1 MHNMRFGLAIVLLA
15 VASSCESSAIL
26 EEPSNGGSGGQSA
39 SGQAAGGQA
48 AGGQAS
54 GGGPGSGPATS
65 ARFAQAIDGAM
76 LASRS
81 VYAEIP
87 IQIALDGHADSV
99 TLESGEQSI
108 EAADPDNDGTWTA
121 TLSISGNSDETLA
134 LAASA
139 RVGRETLS
147 AEAEL
152 VIVANGQQMSDFP
165 VTGFVGTPR
174 MHRIDEQ
181 LWLSFTDRQDGVAK
195 AWLQRIDGAGRSIG
209 DRISLVSTV
218 EETLYARA
226 AIAEGRVGVLY
237 QQSGSPYANFFTV
250 VSLDGTEI
258 VAPIALDGQLLG
270 SYGGD
275 IAVDDDAFVITWRR
289 HDGAGASELQW
300 ARIAAETG
308 EMTGPSVVASAGP
321 GTTQEPDSNFDPFTV
336 LNIAAIGGNSVV
348 SFTRNQYDT
357 FFDLDIPKSFLA
369 TVSSAGTITELQR
382 AGSASDNFFHWEVR
396 TFPLSSGLLSVY
408 AAQDLLD
415 VLDPPPTAL
424 YAKLSDAN
432 GSFAASPGAGT
443 IMLKE
448 PDDRGDEVVVEH
460 PTHGHLMAW
469 IDHRKY
475 TLDPSNGGLELYA
488 APLNADFT
496 VGDDSIVFSH
506 AAVSADNS
514 YLEATTAG
522 SNVLLSWRD
531 ARNHGFL
538 ELELWLDT
546 VWSE

>member
-258 VAPIALDGQLLG
+258 VETDDAGYHDMSRDPLIVQMSGSELVVTNNRAEIHIPGSPDMRIEGGVDVPLSATSVHHHFGVAWDWLKTRRPSHPWLEHTVRATVELREGSCNAYYTSGTINFLVEDPERCHNLGQIADVTYHELGHGVHHYILESGTFAGDISEGSADFISATILDDPVLAPNARLDGSFIRELDTDKR
-270 SYGGD
+270 YPED
-275 IAVDDDAFVITWRR
+275 AVGEVHT
-289 HDGAGASELQW
+289 DGLIWG
-300 ARIAAETG
+300 
-308 EMTGPSVVASAGP
+308 
-321 GTTQEPDSNFDPFTV
+321 
-336 LNIAAIGGNSVV
+336 
-348 SFTRNQYDT
+348 
-357 FFDLDIPKSFLA
+357 SFLWNLREQWQA
-369 TVSSAGTITELQR
+369 ESGEAGIEQT
-382 AGSASDNFFHWEVR
+382 
-396 TFPLSSGLLSVY
+396 
-408 AAQDLLD
+408 DLLF
-415 VLDPPPTAL
+415 LDAL
-424 YAKLSDAN
+424 AY
-432 GSFAASPGAGT
+432 
-443 IMLKE
+443 
-448 PDDRGDEVVVEH
+448 
-460 PTHGHLMAW
+460 
-469 IDHRKY
+469 
-475 TLDPSNGGLELYA
+475 
-488 APLNADFT
+488 
-496 VGDDSIVFSH
+496 GDD
-506 AAVSADNS
+506 
-514 YLEATTAG
+514 
-522 SNVLLSWRD
+522 
-531 ARNHGFL
+531 
-538 ELELWLDT
+538 
-546 VWSE
+546 